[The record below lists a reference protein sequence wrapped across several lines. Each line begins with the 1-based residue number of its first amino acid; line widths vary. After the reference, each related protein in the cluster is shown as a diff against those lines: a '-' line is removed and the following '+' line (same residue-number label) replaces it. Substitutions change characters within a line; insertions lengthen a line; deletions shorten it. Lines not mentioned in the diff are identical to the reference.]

1 MASRNSKTEF
11 RMSQP
16 QIAGNF
22 AEAFNHLADHWDD
35 LCGPGSVL
43 ADEFRAHVAFLRGI
57 CEKLGR
63 PRVLDIGCGTGHHL
77 IYLAPWIAEGV
88 GIDFAPRMIECARA
102 NAVAAGVDHVRYAA
116 AEALALDRKSL
127 GRFNLVLFIGTLE
140 HVMQPTKAL
149 EMARSVL
156 AKGGRIVVIMPH
168 RANLFFILRRLRQG
182 GNGRVFSSDSL
193 YDVGRLRR
201 LAGSSGLS
209 VEAVH
214 PLPFSIDRPGEPSVP
229 LLWRTIAA
237 TLRYMPT
244 APTRGAFALV
254 LREGREDPRA
264 PP

>member
-1 MASRNSKTEF
+1 MVNRNSISEC

-16 QIAGNF
+16 QDAGNI
-22 AEAFNHLADHWDD
+22 AEAFNHLADQWDD
-35 LCGPGSVL
+35 LCGPDSVL

-57 CEKLGR
+57 CERLGR
-63 PRVLDIGCGTGHHL
+63 PRVLDIGCGTGQHL
-77 IYLAPWIAEGV
+77 IYLTPWIAEGV
-88 GIDFAPRMIECARA
+88 GIDFAPRMIERARD
-102 NAVAAGVDHVRYAA
+102 NAVAAGTDHVRYAA

-127 GRFNLVLFIGTLE
+127 GRFDLVLFIGTLE
-140 HVMQPTKAL
+140 HVRQPAKAL
-149 EMARSVL
+149 EVARSVL
-156 AKGGRIVVIMPH
+156 AEGGRIVVIMPH
-168 RANLFFILRRLRQG
+168 RANLFFVLRRLRQG

-201 LAGSSGLS
+201 LAGSSGLL
-209 VEAVH
+209 VEAVR

-229 LLWRTIAA
+229 LFWRTIAPI
-237 TLRYMPT
+237 LRHIPT